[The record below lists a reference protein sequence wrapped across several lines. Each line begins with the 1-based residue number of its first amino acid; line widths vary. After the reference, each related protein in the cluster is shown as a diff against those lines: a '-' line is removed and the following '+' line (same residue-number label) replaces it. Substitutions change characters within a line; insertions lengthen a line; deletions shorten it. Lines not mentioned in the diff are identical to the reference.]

1 MKQLCR
7 VITDQ
12 YIGSTFNLHS
22 FEIDEVGADTR
33 PYLQLP
39 AILISCSPS
48 CRWVQRRGRNR
59 CTGANT
65 QVSGPSSP
73 SEALHVGLSIVS
85 THFFFFLFRPSP
97 HARYN
102 WLSLVVMRVWGARD
116 CYCGAVW
123 CGGYFYCRSLHIYT
137 FITTLDHTKLTYQTH
152 LDLFLSVDFVWGSP
166 DCYCGSV

>member
-85 THFFFFLFRPSP
+85 THFFSSSSVPLLTQGIIGYLWWWWGCEVFGTVTVGLCDVEVTFTVVVSIYIHLSP
-97 HARYN
+97 
-102 WLSLVVMRVWGARD
+102 LS
-116 CYCGAVW
+116 
-123 CGGYFYCRSLHIYT
+123 
-137 FITTLDHTKLTYQTH
+137 IT
-152 LDLFLSVDFVWGSP
+152 P
-166 DCYCGSV
+166 N